1 MVENASRAVIVS
13 NRRITGLSA
22 DVIAELISEV
32 GPLWHERH
40 QVRLASKPRRRAL
53 GAGAKHRL
61 VFVDRLLATLV
72 HLRHGVTHDVLAGW
86 FGVDRST
93 ITRAIG
99 EVRPL
104 LAERGC
110 TVSPDVRLRSLAE
123 VVDHL
128 GASGKTGIVDGTEI
142 RVRRPAAG
150 RKDRDRFI
158 SGKNKQN
165 AVKSMV
171 VTDGEGRVL
180 WCSPA
185 RPASCADITHA
196 RQLGLVKL
204 LADGPAVEIL
214 ADAGYQ
220 GLGAQTGGRMVT
232 PPHRKFKKDA
242 PDWYEEMYERQRKA
256 HSSRR
261 IRGRARHRPPEELA
275 GTGPPPRP
283 PRAHERHRPGRR
295 RPAVPPTIRRPG
307 RSAADV
313 NTEPRRTLRRLTANH
328 ARARYPTAR
337 RVRRAA
343 WGNGLTATS
352 EPRPRPTHHLWNP
365 RFRGWGRSS
374 AGEAPV
380 R

>member
-1 MVENASRAVIVS
+1 M
-13 NRRITGLSA
+13 
-22 DVIAELISEV
+22 
-32 GPLWHERH
+32 
-40 QVRLASKPRRRAL
+40 

-72 HLRHGVTHDVLAGW
+72 HLRHGATHDVLACW

-93 ITRAIG
+93 ITRAVG

-128 GASGKTGIVDGTEI
+128 GASGKTGIVDGTETGS
-142 RVRRPAAG
+142 VGPAAG
-150 RKDRDRFI
+150 RKDREAFI

-171 VTDGEGRVL
+171 VTDGEDRVL

-220 GLGAQTGGRMVT
+220 GLGAQTGGRVVT
-232 PPHRKFKKDA
+232 PPHRKFKKNA
-242 PDWYEEMYERQRKA
+242 LDWYEEMYERQRKA

-261 IRGRARHRPPEELA
+261 IRVEHGIAHLKNWRALA
-275 GTGPPPRP
+275 RT
-283 PRAHERHRPGRR
+283 
-295 RPAVPPTIRRPG
+295 
-307 RSAADV
+307 SAAAS
-313 NTEPRRTLRRLTANH
+313 T
-328 ARARYPTAR
+328 
-337 RVRRAA
+337 
-343 WGNGLTATS
+343 
-352 EPRPRPTHHLWNP
+352 
-365 RFRGWGRSS
+365 
-374 AGEAPV
+374 
-380 R
+380 

>member
-1 MVENASRAVIVS
+1 MIIG
-13 NRRITGLSA
+13 NRRITGLTA
-22 DVIAELISEV
+22 DVIAELVTEI

-40 QVRLASKPRRRAL
+40 QARLASRQRKRAV

-72 HLRHGVTHDVLAGW
+72 HLRHGTTHDVLACW

-93 ITRAIG
+93 STRAIG

-110 TVSPDVRLRSLAE
+110 TVSRDVRLRSLAE

-128 GASGKTGIVDGTEI
+128 GVTGKAGIIDGTEI

-150 RKDRDRFI
+150 CKDRDKFI

-171 VTDGEGRVL
+171 VTDDEGRVL
-180 WCSPA
+180 FCSPTK
-185 RPASCADITHA
+185 PASCADITHA

-204 LADGPAVEIL
+204 LAEGPAVEIL

-220 GLGAQTGGRMVT
+220 GLGAQTGGRVVT
-232 PPHRKFKKDA
+232 PPHRKFKKNA
-242 PDWYEEMYERQRKA
+242 PDWYEEIYERQRKA

-261 IRGRARHRPPEELA
+261 LRVEHGIAHLKNWRALARHL
-275 GTGPPPRP
+275 
-283 PRAHERHRPGRR
+283 GRR
-295 RPAVPPTIRRPG
+295 EHMSNTIQAIAG
-307 RSAADV
+307 LLSHQQITDLKSA
-313 NTEPRRTLRRLTANH
+313 RQM
-328 ARARYPTAR
+328 
-337 RVRRAA
+337 
-343 WGNGLTATS
+343 
-352 EPRPRPTHHLWNP
+352 
-365 RFRGWGRSS
+365 
-374 AGEAPV
+374 
-380 R
+380 

>member
-1 MVENASRAVIVS
+1 MIIS
-13 NRRITGLSA
+13 NRRITGLTVE
-22 DVIAELISEV
+22 VIAELVKEI
-32 GPLWHERH
+32 GPLWQERH
-40 QVRLASKPRRRAL
+40 QARLAARPRKRAV

-72 HLRHGVTHDVLAGW
+72 HLRHGVTHDVLACW

-93 ITRAIG
+93 ITRAVS

-110 TVSPDVRLRSLAE
+110 TVSPDVRLRTLAD

-128 GASGKTGIVDGTEI
+128 GASGTTAIVDGTEI

-150 RKDRDRFI
+150 RKDRDKFI

-185 RPASCADITHA
+185 RPASCADITYA

-204 LADGPAVEIL
+204 LVDGPAVEIL

-220 GLGAQTGGRMVT
+220 GLGAQTGSRVVT

-242 PDWYEEMYERQRKA
+242 PDWYEEMHERQRKA

-261 IRGRARHRPPEELA
+261 IRVEHGIAHLKNWRALARHL
-275 GTGPPPRP
+275 
-283 PRAHERHRPGRR
+283 GRR
-295 RPAVPPTIRRPG
+295 EHMSDTVQAVAGLLSHQQT
-307 RSAADV
+307 AD
-313 NTEPRRTLRRLTANH
+313 LTST
-328 ARARYPTAR
+328 RQR
-337 RVRRAA
+337 
-343 WGNGLTATS
+343 
-352 EPRPRPTHHLWNP
+352 
-365 RFRGWGRSS
+365 
-374 AGEAPV
+374 
-380 R
+380 